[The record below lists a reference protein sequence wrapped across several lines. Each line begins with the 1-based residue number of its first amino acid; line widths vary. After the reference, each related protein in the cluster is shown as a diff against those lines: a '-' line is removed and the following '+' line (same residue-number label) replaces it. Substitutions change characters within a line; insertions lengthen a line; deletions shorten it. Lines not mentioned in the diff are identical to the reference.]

1 MTQRFL
7 GGSHAQWM
15 LNWMLSKVR
24 SGKNSVTSRGRVRRD
39 DGGFH

>member
-15 LNWMLSKVR
+15 HVELDVKQSQVR
-24 SGKNSVTSRGRVRRD
+24 QEFGHV
-39 DGGFH
+39 